1 MDRLAEIL
9 QKRSPVVYP
18 LDPDAPVAAAVARMA
33 QQGVGAVPIVEG
45 GALVGIFSERDVIRR
60 VIAAGRSPERTPL
73 REVMTRDPITAH
85 AGESRASAILKM
97 QAVGCRHLPIVA
109 DGTVID
115 MLSIRDLLFSEIA
128 EREAEIQDLKQYI
141 QRGY

>member
-18 LDPDAPVAAAVARMA
+18 LGPDEPVAAAVARMA
-33 QQGVGAVPIVEG
+33 QQGVGAVPVVEG
-45 GALVGIFSERDVIRR
+45 GELVGIFSERDVIRR
-60 VIAAGRSPERTPL
+60 VLAAGRAPERTPL
-73 REVMTRDPITAH
+73 REVMTADPVTAH
-85 AGESRASAILKM
+85 VGETRASAILKM
-97 QAVGCRHLPIVA
+97 NTVGCRHLPIVA

-128 EREAEIQDLKQYI
+128 EREAEIQDLKLYI

>member
-18 LDPDAPVAAAVARMA
+18 LGPDEPVSVAVARMA

-45 GALVGIFSERDVIRR
+45 GELVGIFSERDVIRR
-60 VIAAGRSPERTPL
+60 VLAAGRAPERTPL
-73 REVMTRDPITAH
+73 REVMTADPVTAH
-85 AGESRASAILKM
+85 VGETRASAILKM
-97 QAVGCRHLPIVA
+97 NQVGCRHLPIVA

-128 EREAEIQDLKQYI
+128 EREAEIQDLKLYI

>member
-18 LDPDAPVAAAVARMA
+18 LGPDEPVSAAVARMA
-33 QQGVGAVPIVEG
+33 QQGVGAVPIVAG
-45 GALVGIFSERDVIRR
+45 GELVGIFSERDVIRR
-60 VIAAGRSPERTPL
+60 VLAAGRDPDRTPL
-73 REVMTRDPITAH
+73 REVMTADPVTAH
-85 AGESRASAILKM
+85 AGESRASAIVKM
-97 QAVGCRHLPIVA
+97 NAVGCRHLPIVA
-109 DGTVID
+109 GGTVID

-128 EREAEIQDLKQYI
+128 ERDAEIQDLKLYI

>member
-9 QKRSPVVYP
+9 QKRSPVVHP
-18 LDPDAPVAAAVARMA
+18 LAPDDPVSAAVARMTEN
-33 QQGVGAVPIVEG
+33 GVGAVPIVER

-60 VIAAGRSPERTPL
+60 VLAAGRAPERTRL
-73 REVMTRDPITAH
+73 RDVMTPDPITAG
-85 AGESRASAILKM
+85 AGEARASAILKM